1 MTPRPRLGN
10 YLCPGRGARPMDRRT
25 VRTRPL
31 SLAMRRMQIPLRRI
45 RQGFETR
52 DVRDGGLYGKLWWRR
67 IGGAR
72 VGGFFGF
79 LTDPKGWD
87 DLEPAVPEAVVLAFV
102 RPRAH
107 PLHKRLVA
115 RKGSLFETVSRRSR
129 VEGVPFELFREREEA
144 LVRHR
149 SMRGR
154 PDEILA
160 LSACD
165 FFMTSFR
172 AFWASDFLQSIQKL
186 KSPRKT
192 KR

>member
-1 MTPRPRLGN
+1 M
-10 YLCPGRGARPMDRRT
+10 ARKAVT
-25 VRTRPL
+25 TRPL
-31 SLAMRRMQIPLRRI
+31 SYAMRRMQIPLRRI

-67 IGGAR
+67 VDGAR

-79 LTDPKGWD
+79 ITDPRGWED
-87 DLEPAVPEAVVLAFV
+87 IDPDVPEAVVLAFV
-102 RPRAH
+102 RPRSH
-107 PLHKRLVA
+107 RLHKRLVG
-115 RKGSLFETVSRRSR
+115 RKGSLFEKVARRSR
-129 VEGVPFELFREREEA
+129 YEEVPFTLFREREEG

-172 AFWASDFLQSIQKL
+172 AFWASDFLQKIQKL
-186 KSPRKT
+186 PPSRRT

>member
-1 MTPRPRLGN
+1 M
-10 YLCPGRGARPMDRRT
+10 ARKAVT
-25 VRTRPL
+25 TRPL
-31 SLAMRRMQIPLRRI
+31 SCAIRRSKVPHRRI
-45 RQGFETR
+45 RQGLQTR

-67 IGGAR
+67 VDCAR

-79 LTDPKGWD
+79 ITDPRGWED
-87 DLEPAVPEAVVLAFV
+87 IDPDVPEAVVLAFV
-102 RPRAH
+102 RPRSH
-107 PLHKRLVA
+107 RLHKRLVA
-115 RKGSLFETVSRRSR
+115 RKGSLFEKVARRTR
-129 VEGVPFELFREREEA
+129 YEEVPFTLFREREEG

-172 AFWASDFLQSIQKL
+172 AFWASDFLQKIQKL
-186 KSPRKT
+186 PPSRRT

>member
-1 MTPRPRLGN
+1 M
-10 YLCPGRGARPMDRRT
+10 ARRAVKT
-25 VRTRPL
+25 APL
-31 SLAMRRMQIPLRRI
+31 SMAMRRMQIPLR
-45 RQGFETR
+45 
-52 DVRDGGLYGKLWWRR
+52 DVRTGGLYGKLWWKS
-67 IGGAR
+67 IDGAR

-79 LTDPKGWD
+79 LTDPAGWD
-87 DLEPAVPEAVVLAFV
+87 EIEPAVPEAVVLAFV
-102 RPRAH
+102 RPRGH
-107 PLHKRLVA
+107 PLHKRLIG
-115 RKGSLFETVSRRSR
+115 RKGSLFETVARRSR
-129 VEGVPFELFREREEA
+129 AEEVPFELFRDREEA

-172 AFWASDFLQSIQKL
+172 AFWSSDFLQSVQKL
-186 KSPRKT
+186 KGSRRK

>member
-1 MTPRPRLGN
+1 M
-10 YLCPGRGARPMDRRT
+10 ARRAVKT
-25 VRTRPL
+25 APL
-31 SLAMRRMQIPLRRI
+31 SMAMRRMQIPLRRV

-52 DVRDGGLYGKLWWRR
+52 DVRTGGLYGKLWWRS
-67 IGGAR
+67 IDGAR

-79 LTDPKGWD
+79 LTDPAGWD
-87 DLEPAVPEAVVLAFV
+87 AIEPAVPEAVVLAFV
-102 RPRAH
+102 RPRGH
-107 PLHKRLVA
+107 PLHKRLIG
-115 RKGSLFETVSRRSR
+115 RKGSLFETVARRSR
-129 VEGVPFELFREREEA
+129 AEEVPFELFRDREEA

-172 AFWASDFLQSIQKL
+172 AFWSSDFLQSVQKL
-186 KSPRKT
+186 KGSRRK

>member
-1 MTPRPRLGN
+1 M
-10 YLCPGRGARPMDRRT
+10 ARKP

-31 SLAMRRMQIPLRRI
+31 ALAMRRMQIPLRRI
-45 RQGFETR
+45 RQGFETE

-67 IGGAR
+67 IDGAR

-79 LTDPKGWD
+79 ITDAEGWD
-87 DLEPAVPEAVVLAFV
+87 DIEPTVPEAVVLAFV

-107 PLHKRLVA
+107 RLHRRLVA
-115 RKGSLFETVSRRSR
+115 RKGSLFEKVSRRSR
-129 VEGVPFELFREREEA
+129 SEGVAFQLIRGREEA
-144 LVRHR
+144 ILRHR

-172 AFWASDFLQSIQKL
+172 AFWASDFLQTIQKL
-186 KSPRKT
+186 PASRRRK
-192 KR
+192 R

>member
-1 MTPRPRLGN
+1 MT
-10 YLCPGRGARPMDRRT
+10 RRAVNT
-25 VRTRPL
+25 SPL
-31 SLAMRRMQIPLRRI
+31 SKAMRRMQIPLRRI

-52 DVRDGGLYGKLWWRR
+52 DVRTGGRYGKLWWKSVD
-67 IGGAR
+67 GAR

-79 LTDPKGWD
+79 LTDPAGWD
-87 DLEPAVPEAVVLAFV
+87 AIEPAVPEAVVLAFV
-102 RPRAH
+102 RPRGH
-107 PLHKRLVA
+107 PLHKRLVG
-115 RKGSLFETVSRRSR
+115 RKGSLFETVARRSR
-129 VEGVPFELFREREEA
+129 AEEVPFELFRDREEA

-172 AFWASDFLQSIQKL
+172 AFWSSDFLQSVQKL
-186 KSPRKT
+186 KGARRK